1 MEVKI
6 KRYVIKYKE
15 GICSV
20 SANNVEEAIDRF
32 KELRI
37 ETSAKEITIVP
48 ADEIYKRHKEIFGSK

>member
-1 MEVKI
+1 MEVKM

-20 SANNVEEAIDRF
+20 PANNVEEAIQRF

-37 ETSAKEITIVP
+37 ETSAKELTIVP
-48 ADEIYKRHKEIFGSK
+48 AEDVYKRHKEIFGK

>member
-1 MEVKI
+1 MEVKM

-20 SANNVEEAIDRF
+20 PANNVKEAIQRF

-37 ETSAKEITIVP
+37 ETSAKELTIVP
-48 ADEIYKRHKEIFGSK
+48 AEDVYKRHKEIFGK

>member
-1 MEVKI
+1 MEVKM

-20 SANNVEEAIDRF
+20 SANNVDEAIERF

-48 ADEIYKRHKEIFGSK
+48 VDEMYKRREEIFGK

>member
-1 MEVKI
+1 MEIKM

-20 SANNVEEAIDRF
+20 SANNVEEAIERF

-37 ETSAKEITIVP
+37 ETSAKELTIVP
-48 ADEIYKRHKEIFGSK
+48 AEDVYKRHKEIFGSK